1 MLSSFAPT
9 GYRSP
14 AGRDHAVGRFGPH
27 RFTFSLRVR
36 VSGPGRRAVLPG
48 LRRPAGGGKLL
59 KHGILIIVGHVTHSD
74 PTQAEVER
82 VELRVGAGKQI
93 RWEGLD
99 RQQDTVTYPA

>member
-1 MLSSFAPT
+1 M
-9 GYRSP
+9 
-14 AGRDHAVGRFGPH
+14 
-27 RFTFSLRVR
+27 
-36 VSGPGRRAVLPG
+36 
-48 LRRPAGGGKLL
+48 